1 LNTPYPIVKLQPGR
15 HKRVKAGHPWVYSN
29 EVAMDAAAKALPPGS
44 LIRLEAAAGEAL
56 GVAMFNPH
64 PLVAARL
71 LSRNPQAAID
81 AAFVAERL
89 GAALDLRERLY
100 PGGFYRL
107 IHAEA
112 DGLPG
117 LVIDRFGAA
126 VVVQAN
132 AAGTDRLLPVVLDA
146 IETVLAPAV
155 VVLRNDSSARTLE
168 GLPTAVG
175 VAKGSLAGPIEL
187 VEGGARYFADL
198 EAGQKTGW
206 FFDQR
211 DNRAAVARLAAGGA
225 RVLDLYAY
233 GGGFA
238 VACARAGARDVLAV
252 DRSGPALELAE
263 RAARVNEVAAICR
276 FARAEVFAE
285 LPRLAAVD
293 ERFDVV
299 IADPPAFVKSKKDLA
314 AGSRGYRKLT
324 RLAAAL
330 VAPRGFLFIASCSHN
345 VEPALFA
352 DLVRHGLADAERTGR
367 VLSTTGA
374 SADHPVHP
382 ALPESAYLKAQL
394 LQLD

>member
-1 LNTPYPIVKLQPGR
+1 MNTPYPIVKLQPGR

-44 LIRLEAAAGEAL
+44 LIRLEAASGEAL

-71 LSRNPQAAID
+71 LSRNPRAAID

-126 VVVQAN
+126 AVVQTN
-132 AAGTDRLLPVVLDA
+132 AAGTDRLLPVILDA
-146 IETVLAPAV
+146 IETVLTPAV
-155 VVLRNDSSARTLE
+155 IVLRNDSAARTLE
-168 GLPTAVG
+168 GLPIAVG
-175 VAKGSLAGPIEL
+175 VAKGSLSGPVEL
-187 VEGGARYFADL
+187 VEGGARFFADL

-211 DNRAAVARLAAGGA
+211 DNRAAVARLTAGGA

-263 RAARVNEVAAICR
+263 HAARANEVAATCR
-276 FARAEVFAE
+276 FSRAEVFAE
-285 LPRLAAVD
+285 LHRLAAAT

-314 AGSRGYRKLT
+314 VGSRGYRKLA

-330 VAPRGFLFIASCSHN
+330 VAPRGFLFVASCSHN